1 MKSKHKQ
8 VSDTKAI
15 GLEVSLSITK
25 FVTGKENLHYG
36 VWDKLDPCLENLGK
50 AQEQYTKLL
59 FKYLPKKE
67 KLKILDI
74 GGGAGETAKKL
85 VNLGHDVTIV
95 VPSETLGERC
105 IKNTKNK
112 AQVHK
117 TQFEYYKPNKNQL
130 FDLCLFSESFQYIP
144 AKIALEKAIT
154 LLKKNGLI
162 LIADCFRSE
171 IKNNSYNR
179 RPGGGHP
186 LSDMRKLIKELNLKI
201 TSEKEIT
208 KSVAPSLDIE
218 QEFYNMIGFSLE
230 RIQQGLL
237 SSHPIKMKLL
247 RFLYRI
253 FVNNKK
259 QKRLHDR
266 LYSNIRSSEN
276 FIKFNHYMIF
286 QLAPDK

>member
-105 IKNTKNK
+105 IENTKNK

-144 AKIALEKAIT
+144 AKIALEKATT

-186 LSDMRKLIKELNLKI
+186 LSDMRRLLKELNLKI

-218 QEFYNMIGFSLE
+218 QEFYNMIGFSLD

-237 SSHPIKMKLL
+237 GNHPIKMKLL
-247 RFLYRI
+247 RFLYRM
-253 FVNNKK
+253 FVSNRK

-266 LYSNIRSSEN
+266 LYSNIRSSKN